1 MISNI
6 HAGIG
11 KVIRSSGQMLDS
23 IGKNFEVHPYTER
36 RKYFFPSAWRESSL
50 SSIIFPFLA
59 VQPSTQVVKLGKNI
73 PKINGAFIAPS
84 ATVAGKVE
92 IAKGASVWYGAVL
105 RGESC
110 EL

>member
-1 MISNI
+1 V
-6 HAGIG
+6 G
-11 KVIRSSGQMLDS
+11 KCL
-23 IGKNFEVHPYTER
+23 T
-36 RKYFFPSAWRESSL
+36 PSAKILKFTHTRKDVRHVLFVSVFHGRPFSQRL
-50 SSIIFPFLA
+50 LHFLA

-105 RGESC
+105 RGKNC
-110 EL
+110 ERIIRLHACEI